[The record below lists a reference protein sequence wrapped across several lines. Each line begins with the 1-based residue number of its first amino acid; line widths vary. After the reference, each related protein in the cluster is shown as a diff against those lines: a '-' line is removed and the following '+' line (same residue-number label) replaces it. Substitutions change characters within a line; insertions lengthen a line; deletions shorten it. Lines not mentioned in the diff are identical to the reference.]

1 MEEML
6 EGKVLAI
13 TGAAAGIGRATALSA
28 ASHGATGIVISD
40 REETGLSQTGAAI
53 EALGCPV
60 LVQVASTTDTSMPDE
75 LVAMTV
81 ARFGRLDGAVNNAG
95 VRGELSPIDECSDD
109 NFDAVIDVNL
119 RAVFRGMRAQLRQ
132 MYAQGQGSIVNIA
145 SVAGLTGGRAGT
157 AYTASKHAL
166 VGLTRSIAFTHLD
179 DGIRC
184 NAICPGGI
192 TTDIGSRDVQRDD
205 FGAERYRLTHSSTPR
220 HGDPDEI
227 AKVASFLAS
236 DLASFVNGVV
246 MPVDG
251 GWMAA

>member
-1 MEEML
+1 VTDML
-6 EGKVLAI
+6 LGKVAI
-13 TGAAAGIGRATALSA
+13 VTGGGNGIGRAIA
-28 ASHGATGIVISD
+28 ARYGAEGAVVAILDID
-40 REETGLSQTGAAI
+40 EPAGKAAAAAI
-53 EALGCPV
+53 EAAGARSIFVRADLTSPPDITRAVVDLVDQVGPV
-60 LVQVASTTDTSMPDE
+60 DVLC
-75 LVAMTV
+75 
-81 ARFGRLDGAVNNAG
+81 NNAG
-95 VRGELSPIDECSDD
+95 IMDGLRPPL
-109 NFDAVIDVNL
+109 AVTLDLWERVMAVNATAPL
-119 RAVFRGMRAQLRQ
+119 LLCQEVLPGMIA
-132 MYAQGQGSIVNIA
+132 AGGGSIVNIA

-205 FGAERYRLTHSSTPR
+205 FGAERYRLTHSSKPR